1 MEREK
6 ITEHLKN
13 GTLKFHTH
21 YSDGNLLSSRNA
33 ENMPVHKHAFR
44 EMLYVIE
51 GESRFLLNGR
61 EHPLSKGSVVLI
73 DSWISHSDGYRQSD
87 QNLTHLWFYFFDNG
101 LSARWCNVS
110 FHGQYTFTGALI
122 QVPSHVHTL
131 FSSRWNELRKQQK
144 VTPEVV
150 TFYLQTPFRCI
161 LEELLFQMNPMR
173 KNASESSDIVHSVQ
187 LYIETQNARN
197 CSLEHLEKIF
207 GYNRF
212 YLAHRF
218 REVIGMPVGSYI
230 NQVRISFTENA
241 LLKGLKQKEIA
252 GELGFSSSA
261 AFWKWLQKN
270 KK

>member
-21 YSDGNLLSSRNA
+21 YSDTNLLSSRDT
-33 ENMPVHKHAFR
+33 ENMPVHKHSFR
-44 EMLYVIE
+44 EMLYVVE

-61 EHPLSKGSVVLI
+61 EHPLSEGSVVLI
-73 DSWISHSDGYRQSD
+73 DSWISHSYGYRPSD
-87 QNLTHLWFYFFDNG
+87 QNLIHLWFYFFDNG

-161 LEELLFQMNPMR
+161 LEELLLQTNPMR
-173 KNASESSDIVHSVQ
+173 KKASESSDIIHSVQ
-187 LYIETQNARN
+187 LYIETRTQRYNAVQQAVVAVHAA
-197 CSLEHLEKIF
+197 LDQI
-207 GYNRF
+207 
-212 YLAHRF
+212 AH
-218 REVIGMPVGSYI
+218 VDLP
-230 NQVRISFTENA
+230 
-241 LLKGLKQKEIA
+241 QKRVK
-252 GELGFSSSA
+252 L
-261 AFWKWLQKN
+261 
-270 KK
+270 